1 MLFLEFIIDIL
12 AGGFVGFVIGMT
24 GVGGGIIIMPV
35 LRFLGLPLD
44 VAVGTSSLYSFIVK
58 IYAYYRHHV
67 LKSINY
73 SSAIRFLTG
82 AVPGVLISSFFV
94 SNYKRQYPHDYQNF
108 SDILNYFIVF
118 AICLALIFI
127 LLKPSKDTK
136 NKKFENLSFKNRLS
150 GILLGFMVGF
160 IMGGTGVGGGA
171 LIIPVLIIFF
181 SLNTINTVGTSIFI
195 ALIVMMVSSVVHI
208 SNGNYEIKTA
218 LLLISGS
225 FIGTY
230 FGAELAKKTPD
241 KMLRKIIMFIIII
254 SAILMLIPMD

>member
-12 AGGFVGFVIGMT
+12 AGGFVGFIIGMT

-35 LRFLGLPLD
+35 IRFLGLPLD

-58 IYAYYRHHV
+58 IYAYYQHHV
-67 LKSINY
+67 LKTIHY
-73 SSAIRFLTG
+73 PSAIHFLTG
-82 AVPGVLISSFFV
+82 AVPGGLISSFFI
-94 SNYKRQYPHDYQNF
+94 SNYKKQYLHDYQNF
-108 SDILNYFIVF
+108 SELLNYFIVF
-118 AICLALIFI
+118 AICLALVFL
-127 LLKPSKDTK
+127 LLKPLKDTK
-136 NKKFENLSFKNRLS
+136 NKEFKNLSFKDRLF
-150 GILLGFMVGF
+150 GMLLGFVVGF

-181 SLNTINTVGTSIFI
+181 NLNAINTVGSSIFI
-195 ALIVMMVSSVVHI
+195 ALVVMMVSSVVHI
-208 SNGNYEIKTA
+208 SNGNYDLKTA

-230 FGAELAKKTPD
+230 FGAGLAKKIPD